1 MSNASPPN
9 RTSGD
14 RDATRPQETPKRK
27 IAPKRNHHDES
38 RRGGTARG
46 RPRNPE
52 ADRAILRAALD
63 LFIEGGVEGT
73 SIEQIAKRAG
83 VGKLTVY
90 RRWDSK
96 EAVLA
101 AAIESARDEIPETAP
116 ADVADVPLATLIRE
130 LLPGLAEA
138 IADPRLRAMIA
149 RVFGA
154 SVSHPELMATYWEN
168 YVVPRRQITR
178 VLLERAQAEG
188 SLAADADLDV
198 LIDMVV
204 GAVMFRLVQPEP
216 LDAAGARA
224 YLESVY
230 RRAGLIE

>member
-1 MSNASPPN
+1 M
-9 RTSGD
+9 T
-14 RDATRPQETPKRK
+14 
-27 IAPKRNHHDES
+27 
-38 RRGGTARG
+38 GTRG

-63 LFIEGGVEGT
+63 LFVEGGVEGT

-116 ADVADVPLATLIRE
+116 TDVADVPVATLIRQ

-138 IADPRLRAMIA
+138 IAEPRLRAMIA

-168 YVVPRRQITR
+168 YVLPRRRITR
-178 VLLERAQAEG
+178 ALLERAQAEG
-188 SLAADADLDV
+188 TLAADADLDV
-198 LIDMVV
+198 LIDMMV
-204 GAVMFRLVQPEP
+204 GAVLFRLVQPEP

-230 RRAGLIE
+230 RSAGLLGGPE

>member
-1 MSNASPPN
+1 MSSPRQPEPRGRTGSTTN
-9 RTSGD
+9 RAEAG
-14 RDATRPQETPKRK
+14 P
-27 IAPKRNHHDES
+27 
-38 RRGGTARG
+38 ARG

-52 ADRAILRAALD
+52 ADRAILRAALEV
-63 LFIEGGVEGT
+63 FIEGGVEGA

-101 AAIESARDEIPETAP
+101 AAIEAARDGIPEAP
-116 ADVADVPLATLIRE
+116 ADFADLPVTTLVRK

-138 IADPRLRAMIA
+138 IAEPRLRAMIA
-149 RVFGA
+149 RIFGA

-168 YVVPRRQITR
+168 YVVPRRRNTR
-178 VLLERAQAEG
+178 ALLERAQAEG
-188 SLAADADLDV
+188 TIAVDADLDV
-198 LIDMVV
+198 LIDMMV
-204 GAVMFRLVQPEP
+204 GAVLFRMVQPEP
-216 LDAAGARA
+216 LDVAGATA

-230 RRAGLIE
+230 RQAGLLELP